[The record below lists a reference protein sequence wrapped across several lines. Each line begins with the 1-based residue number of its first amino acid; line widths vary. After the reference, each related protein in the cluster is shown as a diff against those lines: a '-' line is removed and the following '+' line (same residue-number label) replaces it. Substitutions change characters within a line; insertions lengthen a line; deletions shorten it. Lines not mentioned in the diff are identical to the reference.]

1 MNAKRKAVQEMIYK
15 AMLQLEPP
23 GKNKKIYEAMFAKM
37 SDKDFDDY
45 MKRIRSGED
54 VLCLYAGN
62 ITDDIPMSRAISV
75 AKANNVKIF
84 ERIRMYDAVNDC
96 YYYTPR
102 EYAVL
107 QVPVRRMAQFVD
119 HKLTIAEG
127 DSRVDMLTGQ
137 VVKPDKGAGL
147 SEPESR
153 ILHGFGFKN
162 TLRELNKFRGGD
174 LVAFAEYKRELEEMG
189 HTTVDRDTGTKV
201 RSAITLDLYYSGIHI
216 ESNVSGL

>member
-1 MNAKRKAVQEMIYK
+1 MNTKRKAVQEMIYK
-15 AMLQLEPP
+15 VMLQLEPA
-23 GKNKKIYEAMFAKM
+23 GKNKKIYEDMFAQM

-62 ITDDIPMSRAISV
+62 LTDDIPVSRVTAV

-84 ERIRMYDAVNDC
+84 ERIRMYDATNDC

-107 QVPVRRMAQFVD
+107 QIPIRRMAQFVD

-137 VVKPDKGAGL
+137 VVKPDKGASL

-216 ESNVSGL
+216 ESNISGL

>member
-1 MNAKRKAVQEMIYK
+1 MNTKRKSVQDKIYK
-15 AMLQLEPP
+15 VMNQLDPS
-23 GKNKKIYEAMFAKM
+23 GKNKKIYEDMFAKM
-37 SDKDFDDY
+37 SDEDFDDY

-54 VLCLYAGN
+54 VLHLYAAN
-62 ITDDIPMSRAISV
+62 LVDDLPVAHVTNV

-84 ERIRMYDAVNDC
+84 ERIRMYDVVNDC
-96 YYYTPR
+96 YYYTPK

-107 QVPVRRMAQFVD
+107 QLPIRRMVQFAD

-174 LVAFAEYKRELEEMG
+174 LVAFAEYKRELEETG
-189 HTTVDRDTGTKV
+189 RTIVDRETGTKV
-201 RSAITLDLYYSGIHI
+201 RSAITIDLYYSGIHI

>member
-1 MNAKRKAVQEMIYK
+1 MNIKRKSVQDKIYK
-15 AMLQLEPP
+15 VMNQLDPS
-23 GKNKKIYEAMFAKM
+23 GKNKKIYEDMFAKM

-54 VLCLYAGN
+54 VLHLYAAN
-62 ITDDIPMSRAISV
+62 LVDDLPVAHVANV

-84 ERIRMYDAVNDC
+84 ERIRMYDVVNDC
-96 YYYTPR
+96 YYYTPK

-107 QVPVRRMAQFVD
+107 QLPIRRMVQFAD

-174 LVAFAEYKRELEEMG
+174 LVAFAEYKRELEETG
-189 HTTVDRDTGTKV
+189 KTIVDRETGTKV
-201 RSAITLDLYYSGIHI
+201 RSAITIDLYYSGIHI

>member
-1 MNAKRKAVQEMIYK
+1 MNTKRKSVQDKIYK
-15 AMLQLEPP
+15 VMNQLDPS
-23 GKNKKIYEAMFAKM
+23 GKNKKIYENMFTKM

-54 VLCLYAGN
+54 VLHLYAAN
-62 ITDDIPMSRAISV
+62 LVDDLPVAHVTNV

-84 ERIRMYDAVNDC
+84 ERIRMYDVVNDC
-96 YYYTPR
+96 YYYTPK

-107 QVPVRRMAQFVD
+107 QLPIRRMVQFAD

-147 SEPESR
+147 STGR
-153 ILHGFGFKN
+153 TI
-162 TLRELNKFRGGD
+162 
-174 LVAFAEYKRELEEMG
+174 
-189 HTTVDRDTGTKV
+189 VDRETGTKV
-201 RSAITLDLYYSGIHI
+201 RSAITIDLYYSGIHI